1 MTARVAISGFAEVA
15 QALEQLKL
23 ATGRAVLRRAGLKAM
38 APTAELARSLA
49 PVGEGYPEAGEL
61 RDSIAVGA
69 TLQADVA
76 VGNRAYS
83 GAKRAGGTDAEALIA
98 KRDALRAIKGTRP
111 DLLVTIYMGPR
122 GGRTKDQVI
131 KGIVQEFGSSS
142 QEPQPYLRPALD
154 MDRDALIARFK
165 IEILSEIG
173 KSVAR
178 SAKRAAKR
186 G

>member
-49 PVGEGYPEAGEL
+49 PKDTGEL
-61 RDSIAVGA
+61 AGSIAVGTA
-69 TLQADVA
+69 IRNDAGTL
-76 VGNRAYS
+76 AYS
-83 GAKRAGGTDAEALIA
+83 GAKRAGATDAEAVIA
-98 KRDALRAIKGTRP
+98 KRDALRAVKGQRG
-111 DLLVTIYMGPR
+111 DLYVDIYMGPVA
-122 GGRTKDQVI
+122 GRTRDEVI
-131 KGIVQEFGSSS
+131 KGYVQEFGSSS
-142 QEPQPYLRPALD
+142 NEPQPFLRPALD
-154 MDRDALIARFK
+154 QDKDALIARFK
-165 IEILSEIG
+165 AEILSEIG

-178 SAKRAAKR
+178 SAKRAATRAAR